1 VSKLNL
7 LMLNFEFPP
16 IGGGGGNAHLCL
28 LKEYASN
35 PDLKI
40 DVLTSAPTPG
50 FFTEQFSKNITIY
63 KVGLHKKDLHFWR
76 KIEVIEWLLKAKP
89 PYNRLLRENRY
100 DLAHALFAFPSGW
113 LCYKSADKLP
123 YIISLLGSDVPGK
136 HARLQVD
143 YEILGPLLFKPIW
156 QSASILTACSQGLKN
171 RALKFLPS
179 ASIDVIPTGVDLNQ
193 FYPDK
198 SGKQSDSTRLLTVG
212 RLSVTKRVSVLINAV
227 EILHK
232 AGQKV
237 SFTIAGGGPLEQQL
251 RQIVSEKALADII
264 CMTGR
269 INPEQMPEIYRRHD
283 LLISATMQEGLSN
296 AMLEA
301 MASGLPIVTTRC
313 EGLDELIAGNA
324 IIVEKSDPQLIAS
337 AIRQLTQDSRTYE
350 SMSAASRKQAELFS
364 WSSVADKY
372 LQCYDKILKSKE
384 RYHKTE

>member
-1 VSKLNL
+1 MSKLNL

-89 PYNRLLRENRY
+89 HYNRLLRENNY

-269 INPEQMPEIYRRHD
+269 INLEQMPEIYHRHD
-283 LLISATMQEGLSN
+283 LLISATAQEGLSN

-350 SMSAASRKQAELFS
+350 SMSSASRKQAELFS

>member
-7 LMLNFEFPP
+7 VMLNFEFPP

-50 FFTEQFSKNITIY
+50 FFTEQLSKNITIY

-89 PYNRLLRENRY
+89 YYRRLLRENNY

-156 QSASILTACSQGLKN
+156 QNASVLTACSQGLKN

-179 ASIDVIPTGVDLNQ
+179 ASIDVIPTGVDLDQ
-193 FYPDK
+193 FYPGK
-198 SGKQSDSTRLLTVG
+198 SGKKSDAIKLLTVG
-212 RLSVTKRVSVLINAV
+212 RLSVTKQVPVLINAV

-232 AGQKV
+232 AGHKI

-251 RQIVSEKALADII
+251 KQIVSEKALTDII

-324 IIVEKSDPQLIAS
+324 IIIEKPDPRLIAS
-337 AIRQLTQDSRTYE
+337 AITQLMQNSRTYE

-364 WSSVADKY
+364 WSSVAEKY
-372 LQCYDKILKSKE
+372 LQCYDKIFKSKE

>member
-7 LMLNFEFPP
+7 VMLNFEFPP

-50 FFTEQFSKNITIY
+50 FFTEQLSKNITIY

-89 PYNRLLRENRY
+89 YYRRLLRENNY
-100 DLAHALFAFPSGW
+100 DFVHALFAFPSGW

-156 QSASILTACSQGLKN
+156 QNASVLTACSQGLKN

-179 ASIDVIPTGVDLNQ
+179 ASIDVIPTGVDLDQ
-193 FYPDK
+193 FYPGK
-198 SGKQSDSTRLLTVG
+198 SGKKSDAIKLLTVG
-212 RLSVTKRVSVLINAV
+212 RLSVTKQVSVLINAV

-232 AGQKV
+232 AGHKV
-237 SFTIAGGGPLEQQL
+237 SFTIVGGGPLEQQL
-251 RQIVSEKALADII
+251 KQIVSEKALTDII

-269 INPEQMPEIYRRHD
+269 INPKQMPEIYRRHD
-283 LLISATMQEGLSN
+283 LLISATAQEGLSN

-324 IIVEKSDPQLIAS
+324 IIIEKPDPQLIAS
-337 AIRQLTQDSRTYE
+337 AITQLMQNSRTYE

-364 WSSVADKY
+364 WSSVAEKY
-372 LQCYDKILKSKE
+372 LQCYDKLLKSKE
-384 RYHKTE
+384 HYHKTE

>member
-1 VSKLNL
+1 MSKLNL
-7 LMLNFEFPP
+7 VMLNFEFPP

-50 FFTEQFSKNITIY
+50 FFTEQLSKNITIY

-89 PYNRLLRENRY
+89 YYRRLLRENRY

-156 QSASILTACSQGLKN
+156 QNASVLTACSQGLKN

-198 SGKQSDSTRLLTVG
+198 SGKKSDAIKLLTVG
-212 RLSVTKRVSVLINAV
+212 RLSVTKQVPVLINAV

-232 AGQKV
+232 AGHKV

-251 RQIVSEKALADII
+251 KQIVSEKALTDII

-372 LQCYDKILKSKE
+372 LQCYDKVLKSKE
-384 RYHKTE
+384 RYHKME

>member
-7 LMLNFEFPP
+7 VMLNFEFPP

-50 FFTEQFSKNITIY
+50 FFTEQLSKNITIY

-89 PYNRLLRENRY
+89 YYRRLLRENRY

-156 QSASILTACSQGLKN
+156 QNASVLTACSQGLKN

-198 SGKQSDSTRLLTVG
+198 SGKKSDAIKLLTVG
-212 RLSVTKRVSVLINAV
+212 RLSVTKQVPVLINAV

-232 AGQKV
+232 AGHKV

-251 RQIVSEKALADII
+251 KQIVSEKALTDII

-372 LQCYDKILKSKE
+372 LQCYDKVLKSKE
-384 RYHKTE
+384 RYHKME

>member
-1 VSKLNL
+1 MSKLNL